1 MQQQQRVLVK
11 LLDTRPHRRRP
22 RMDRSVQYSCAK
34 WITQNTG
41 CKLQAERGCLVQ
53 FVRLANTLLNDEESA

>member
-22 RMDRSVQYSCAK
+22 RMDRCAK

-53 FVRLANTLLNDEESA
+53 FVRLANTLLKDKESA

>member
-1 MQQQQRVLVK
+1 
-11 LLDTRPHRRRP
+11 
-22 RMDRSVQYSCAK
+22 MDRSVQYSCAK

-53 FVRLANTLLNDEESA
+53 FVRLANTLLKDEESA